1 MGNDK
6 NESREIRGDSCTIRQ
21 LLDGQKY
28 AIDYYQREYKWK
40 TKHIEELLSDLSQ
53 KFFLDY
59 QESHE
64 RDKVE
69 KYGHYFLGSI
79 IISRKE
85 GKDFLIDGQQ
95 RLTTLTLLL
104 IYLHHL
110 QEGRTDDP
118 TPVQNMIFSSK
129 FSVKSFNMDVP
140 EREACMRARYEGD
153 ESFDPAVAKSEA
165 VTNIWDRY
173 SDIVNSFPE
182 DLKGHALPYFIDWL
196 LENVHIVKI
205 TAYSDA
211 DAYTVFE
218 TMNDRGL
225 SLTAT
230 EMLKG
235 FLLSKIEDDEKKI
248 AANATWKKHI
258 ADLKNL
264 GNVVDWKD
272 LESDCLKTWLRSQFA
287 QTIRERKKGALPEDW
302 DKIGTEFHRW
312 VRANA
317 PMLELEKS
325 SDFVRFI
332 EKDFDFY
339 SRQYQK
345 IVRAATDYIPGF
357 EHVYYNHHNRFTLQ
371 YQLLLAP
378 LLKTDADEII
388 AKKIR
393 MVSKYVDI
401 LVSRRIM
408 NFRAIDYNTMQ
419 YAMFVLMKDIRGAEP
434 THLAEILMASL
445 AKEKEVVGSKP
456 NFYLTKTNGRNIQYL
471 LARITDFVEVQS
483 GIPSHFVDYIAG
495 EGNKKFEVE
504 HIWANHFGQ
513 HTQEFDHTSDFET
526 YRNRFGDLLLLQ
538 KIFNASY
545 NDLPYKEKREFYPT
559 QNLLALSLHPLA
571 YERNPGFLQWIAKTK
586 LPFHPIDDFTK
597 SDIDSRGELYYQ
609 IGGMIWNPEIIREEL
624 SL

>member
-1 MGNDK
+1 MDNDK

-64 RDKVE
+64 RDMVE

-79 IISRKE
+79 IISRKDGRE
-85 GKDFLIDGQQ
+85 YLIDGQQ

-129 FSVKSFNMDVP
+129 YNVKSFNLDVP
-140 EREACMRARYEGD
+140 ERESCMRARYEGD

-165 VTNIWDRY
+165 ITNIWGRY
-173 SDIVNSFPE
+173 SDIVDSFPE
-182 DLKGHALPYFIDWL
+182 ELTGHALPYFIDWL

-235 FLLSKIEDDEKKI
+235 YLLSKIENDERKI

-264 GNVVDWKD
+264 GEEIDWKD
-272 LESDCLKTWLRSQFA
+272 LDSD
-287 QTIRERKKGALPEDW
+287 
-302 DKIGTEFHRW
+302 
-312 VRANA
+312 
-317 PMLELEKS
+317 
-325 SDFVRFI
+325 
-332 EKDFDFY
+332 
-339 SRQYQK
+339 
-345 IVRAATDYIPGF
+345 
-357 EHVYYNHHNRFTLQ
+357 
-371 YQLLLAP
+371 
-378 LLKTDADEII
+378 
-388 AKKIR
+388 
-393 MVSKYVDI
+393 
-401 LVSRRIM
+401 SRRSHTLNLTSL
-408 NFRAIDYNTMQ
+408 NF
-419 YAMFVLMKDIRGAEP
+419 P
-434 THLAEILMASL
+434 
-445 AKEKEVVGSKP
+445 
-456 NFYLTKTNGRNIQYL
+456 QYL
-471 LARITDFVEVQS
+471 IRLNSNIHQR
-483 GIPSHFVDYIAG
+483 
-495 EGNKKFEVE
+495 
-504 HIWANHFGQ
+504 
-513 HTQEFDHTSDFET
+513 
-526 YRNRFGDLLLLQ
+526 
-538 KIFNASY
+538 
-545 NDLPYKEKREFYPT
+545 
-559 QNLLALSLHPLA
+559 QNLQMFSA
-571 YERNPGFLQWIAKTK
+571 
-586 LPFHPIDDFTK
+586 
-597 SDIDSRGELYYQ
+597 
-609 IGGMIWNPEIIREEL
+609 
-624 SL
+624 